1 MGTYLTKGET
11 FATGN
16 TVTAAKLNNLV
27 DNATV
32 TAGSIGSTELATN
45 AVTADKIS
53 TASPQPVTTGTIR
66 NNAVDNTK
74 LEDMGSQT
82 VKVRSTNS
90 TGDPSNLAMIGGG
103 SDGSSKLLVGTS
115 DSINAVVAD
124 EFKLVNSSDANVTN
138 NTAAKLRLHTTAI
151 TGQTDLT
158 SGSLDMDNDR
168 LLIFDE
174 SPTKLAKV
182 SPKKLIQ
189 SLPATATA
197 TGAVQIA
204 SGSNVTDPFN
214 ATTVETA
221 FSPTQAINC
230 PVFAKA
236 WASISSSFASTASS
250 GSFTLDNSYNIGTEQ
265 SSGTLTSSTVYKIV
279 EYKSGDNFTNVGAS
293 SNATGVQFTAS
304 GATPTTWTNGSR
316 LVAVPTVASQGIIQF
331 HFSDPMPSTN
341 YTVLVNAFCTKS
353 GNEGCW
359 AYIDPAALIKTTSK
373 FQVTLREVS
382 DGSAL
387 TTPKVCSILV
397 FGT

>member
-82 VKVRSTNS
+82 VKVRALNS

-189 SLPATATA
+189 SLPALTTTSGVVRLATA
-197 TGAVQIA
+197 ARAINPTTAGTDDADVLTVNQSSAMLIKA
-204 SGSNVTDPFN
+204 FAHITTDSSNNVTIENPFN
-214 ATTVETA
+214 ISGITRDSDGIFTVTFQEALPGLKYHVLGNGFNKAIGVSERNGMIADATD
-221 FSPTQAINC
+221 
-230 PVFAKA
+230 KA
-236 WASISSSFASTASS
+236 ASSFKLRTEETNDDTSVQDPD
-250 GSFTLDNSYNIGTEQ
+250 GGFT
-265 SSGTLTSSTVYKIV
+265 
-279 EYKSGDNFTNVGAS
+279 
-293 SNATGVQFTAS
+293 
-304 GATPTTWTNGSR
+304 
-316 LVAVPTVASQGIIQF
+316 
-331 HFSDPMPSTN
+331 
-341 YTVLVNAFCTKS
+341 
-353 GNEGCW
+353 
-359 AYIDPAALIKTTSK
+359 
-373 FQVTLREVS
+373 FQV
-382 DGSAL
+382 
-387 TTPKVCSILV
+387 
-397 FGT
+397 FGLGTA